1 MTERVDPVLLPG
13 QKLADG
19 TGQACT
25 GCGRAFGDGEK
36 AIATPPSY
44 PDMRR
49 PVTWTCASCYTP
61 PARPE
66 RFTGAGYDRPDQG
79 RSSLTSWSFSAG

>member
-25 GCGRAFGDGEK
+25 GCGRAFNDGEK
-36 AIATPPSY
+36 AIVTRPSW
-44 PDMRR
+44 PDTRM
-49 PVTWTCASCYTP
+49 PVTRTCASCYTP

-66 RFTGAGYDRPDQG
+66 RFTGPYDRPDQG
-79 RSSLTSWSFSAG
+79 SSSLTSWSFSGG